1 MKFRRVVG
9 ATALAGIA
17 AGLGLLASTS
27 IGAATTPPPPTPIAL
42 GATGMSSSACPL
54 PINGTLAFAPGTS
67 LQFKPDPVLSLS
79 FGQAMTL
86 TILSEAKTTPAPQP
100 KPYSFTTASPAV
112 AFPNAGTYDL
122 SWTAKT
128 LLGTVSSTG
137 KIVISSSAQKCQVAV
152 QVPVPSVSA
161 SGVPSSVTSPIN
173 GVVGGVVS
181 GVNGALGPVNSAV
194 GGVLGTVNGTVG
206 GLTGGL
212 TGVLPGGSNPVAG
225 TPPTGSE
232 PGTSYQLSGPTVAQ
246 RTVPQGYGNGSGAA
260 GLYVPGTGNSINAPA
275 LGFTGTGKAGS
286 GSSTAVKSGG
296 SPKTVDLAANKPRSA
311 LDGWSALIVAL
322 AVIALSGA
330 TAFYA
335 RTFLLQPA
343 PAGARAKA

>member
-67 LQFKPDPVLSLS
+67 LQFKPLIS
-79 FGQAMTL
+79 GQAVVL

-100 KPYSFTTASPAV
+100 KTYTFTTASPAV

-122 SWTAKT
+122 SWTNS
-128 LLGTVSSTG
+128 LLGVVVVKATG
-137 KIVISSSAQKCQVAV
+137 KIAISSSVQKCQVAV